1 MFDRKTAI
9 MATGLLSYAI
19 ALLIIL
25 YYRPFED
32 DILVIIS
39 SVITLMAFVI
49 TFFLSYLTQ
58 ELYGRKS
65 AEGKFWFFVNVMLV
79 ILFFGF
85 ITSQFLSF
93 KVFSVFVAVAFILI
107 AYAILDKMKSSG
119 VKPQMSDLLVAGSA
133 ILLILIFISLVMTV
147 YSGEGPGD
155 FRMMD
160 YVLEFFV
167 VILAFS
173 VTFLTV
179 VMGRLMGE
187 HISLG
192 WYFLAV
198 GAAIF
203 CLSYCFTAILTSMGW
218 YHDGHFIDAL
228 NVMALNGVA
237 FSAWYQ
243 RRKHLALIGRLEGI
257 I

>member
-1 MFDRKTAI
+1 MFDRKTTMVAI
-9 MATGLLSYAI
+9 VLFTYAI
-19 ALLIIL
+19 ALLLVL
-25 YYRPFED
+25 YYKPFED
-32 DILVIIS
+32 NLLVIIS
-39 SVITLMAFVI
+39 SIFTLMAFVI
-49 TFFLSYLTQ
+49 TFVLSFLAQ
-58 ELYGRKS
+58 QLYGRKS
-65 AEGKFWFFVNVMLV
+65 AEGKFWFSVNIMLV
-79 ILFFGF
+79 ILLFGF
-85 ITSQFLSF
+85 FASQFYSF

-133 ILLILIFISLVMTV
+133 ILLILIFISLVMTIL
-147 YSGEGPGD
+147 SGEGPED

-160 YVLEFFV
+160 YALEFFV

-203 CLSYCFTAILTSMGW
+203 CLSYSFTAILYSFGW

-243 RRKHLALIGRLEGI
+243 RRKHLALIGRL
-257 I
+257 